1 MPYSALRA
9 DPKHSNRSSNPPSKA
24 NQVPLDVLS
33 ARLHLLDGKT
43 RRFSEVV
50 RCLYIYNIRHV
61 MSSLLRMAL
70 ALLVVAALV
79 SAYDK
84 IDGYN

>member
-1 MPYSALRA
+1 
-9 DPKHSNRSSNPPSKA
+9 
-24 NQVPLDVLS
+24 
-33 ARLHLLDGKT
+33 
-43 RRFSEVV
+43 
-50 RCLYIYNIRHV
+50 
-61 MSSLLRMAL
+61 MSSFLRMAL